1 MQVECKFFGPFRDD
15 VEVDR
20 VGWELPDGAT
30 AGDLLRDLEAEYPDL
45 AGRLVDEDGGT
56 TAGQTVVTLDGKN
69 VKHLDGL
76 DTPLSEG
83 DVVRLVPSVYGG

>member
-15 VEVDR
+15 IEVDR
-20 VGWELPDGAT
+20 VDWAVRENAT
-30 AGDLLRDLEAEYPDL
+30 AGDLLRDLEAEYPEL

>member
-15 VEVDR
+15 VGIER
-20 VGWELPDGAT
+20 IEWELPDGAT
-30 AGDLLRDLEAEYPDL
+30 AGDLLRAIEVEYPEL
-45 AGRLVDEDGGT
+45 AGRLVDEDADS
-56 TAGQTVVTLDGKN
+56 TAGQTVVTLEGKN

-76 DTPLSEG
+76 DTELGDG